1 MSPKKRESPRPVA
14 DFALQ
19 DYPEDE
25 SDRSELGAILA
36 ESASD
41 ELEAVI
47 ETADEGPV
55 TAASLFGHL
64 GLDNAHPHGSNIL
77 KKARDAAKDK
87 DGAKNDLIREIAAR
101 YVEWRGEAES
111 IDCPAIDDPAE
122 FVERQTTLYS
132 GYRDLLDDERVDVFD
147 SRGALQPSALEE
159 FCYFLLRPLV
169 QDVEGK
175 LALGHREIFQGLYF
189 TAPNFSAFAQLPSPN
204 YPVGN
209 LDFVIGKQVISTMST
224 HDGKEETP
232 IYVPAVAIE
241 CKTYL
246 DRPRWIES
254 DILAANIKRGFPG
267 CLYILL
273 SEFLKLDLAKVN
285 VLGSQID
292 RVYVLR
298 RAKNVDRKIRREGGA
313 GLKPIHVPAVV
324 DLFEIVRNHL
334 RDDWVSPASWEDSG
348 ILK

>member
-1 MSPKKRESPRPVA
+1 
-14 DFALQ
+14 
-19 DYPEDE
+19 
-25 SDRSELGAILA
+25 DRSELGAILA
-36 ESASD
+36 EGASD

-47 ETADEGPV
+47 ETAEQGPV
-55 TAASLFGHL
+55 TASSLFGDL
-64 GLDNAHPHGSNIL
+64 PLTNAHPHGSNIL
-77 KKARDAAKDK
+77 KKARDATKEKDK
-87 DGAKNDLIREIAAR
+87 GKQDLIREISAR
-101 YVEWRGEAES
+101 YVEWRREAES
-111 IDCPAIDDPAE
+111 TECPSAEEPDE
-122 FVERQTTLYS
+122 FVSTQTALYS
-132 GYRDLLDDERVDVFD
+132 DYRDLLDDDRVDVFD

-169 QDVEGK
+169 RDIEHK

-189 TAPNFSAFAQLPSPN
+189 TAPNFARFADLPLPN

-209 LDFVIGKQVISTMST
+209 LDFVIGKQVTSTLST
-224 HDGKEETP
+224 EDGKVETS
-232 IYVPAVAIE
+232 IFVPAVAIE

-298 RAKNVDRKIRREGGA
+298 RAKNVDRKIRREGGE
-313 GLKPIHVPAVV
+313 GLKPIHVPAAV
-324 DLFEIVRNHL
+324 DLFARVRDHL
-334 RDDWVSPASWEDSG
+334 NNDWVSPESWEDSG